1 MAKCCKIPPPE
12 LWPFMAELWVVARN
26 LVILFLL
33 YNLIRLVCI
42 RSKVWRLKSQGV
54 PLMPYSLLFG
64 HILVLRKL
72 LAGLP
77 KDLHPNYV
85 PQIIYQNWRSLFPG
99 RSSCP
104 SVIYVDTWP
113 MGPPTIFIVDPEMA
127 ARCIADPDV
136 KRSHHTK
143 EYLLPLTDNL
153 DLISMEGGLWKAWR
167 SRLNPAFSPKNVQ
180 SLVPAIIQDVQI
192 FAQVIRRQV
201 GENGSWGPVFQ
212 LQELATNLTIDVIG
226 RAALG
231 MELNEQT
238 NGPSHFKAALMD
250 QSRSCMFRFNI
261 IDRIRHYD
269 LRRSWAVA
277 RNRVEMNAKIFQAV
291 IQCLNHKDNDDC
303 KTIMGQSMKLVRD
316 SADEKMASPLDPL
329 FVQTVIS
336 QVKAFM
342 LGGLDSTAT
351 TICWVLHVLAKN
363 PEIAKRSPHLLSSLT
378 YTAGVIMETLR
389 LYPVIGPLRDGS
401 SRYEF
406 VDLETG
412 VSCPT
417 DGCLVVDAVR
427 ALATAEEIWPR
438 AAEVIPER
446 WMTTDPSDPL
456 YAPKYA
462 WRMFGHGP
470 RVCIGQEL
478 ALTEIKLA
486 IVFLVREF
494 DLDCSWEKWNAM
506 RIRRVKCDEARP
518 SCNRC
523 ITTGRKCDGYIT
535 PPPGVYTWT
544 ALLRANPTSQQT
556 VAEPELRALSFFRT
570 VVAPVLAGPLDD
582 LFWTQLVNQ
591 VSHQEKAAKHAVLT
605 ISSLYEK
612 FKENP
617 LDRLAGEKNLF
628 AVTNYNQAIRHLRTT
643 DNQETVLLV
652 CILFVCIDM
661 LRGECKG
668 AIDHCRHGINILN
681 SVHHKSAFVR
691 DHLEPAFCR
700 LGVFPFFFGV
710 PPESFPVIE
719 TEAVVPKAPFR
730 TVAELQAGLNPL
742 LVQTIRFVR
751 SADAYRLADDRM
763 PKPGPTTMQK
773 RVDIDAALDAWEVG
787 FRRWKEK
794 RHVKKASRPDIVEHI
809 LEMKWLVGKIWID
822 TCMSRGETI
831 FDLHMDK
838 FQRIIN
844 IARDA
849 ERIVRIPRQNKRRAK
864 FTFEMGFSPLL
875 GFVVVKCRSLSLRVA
890 ARELMKTLA
899 HEREHLW
906 DNNTMLAIGRKRLL
920 SSAGRLPVFRA
931 KLNTHTTIPYNF
943 SACPGRPMYSIHPP
957 MDTESAA
964 SQRRRRRRRV
974 ADVDRKRAPR
984 ACERCKARKNKC
996 VETASG
1002 TCLRCLQGSYPCRFE
1017 RERTPPS
1024 QHATTWTA
1032 GTIVCSTVK
1041 PPSQTPREL
1050 ESKTGS
1056 TLGDGIKNDFSP
1068 GGGAPTDAFMW
1079 PRFLSR
1085 LREAFCLD
1093 SQPASEERDMAKMQ
1107 ARLSHSSSAD
1117 PAELRR
1123 VRRAVKGFP
1132 PESVADFLV
1141 SVCITYGT
1149 DIFFYFDQTHFVSEL
1164 RSFYSDATSKLRTD
1178 TAFVCLALAV
1188 FALGSHWTSL
1198 AKPDGAISENLPEE
1212 IDPGRV
1218 FYNQARIL
1226 IADILDRPSLQ
1237 SVQAAFVLGV
1247 YLMPAS
1253 AISAS
1258 YVYMGLAL
1266 RKALAIGLHLE
1277 PDDPG
1282 LGEDE
1287 REMRRRLWWSIYS
1300 LERTVTIKLNRPRS
1314 ISQDIIT
1321 ARMPQPLSRD
1331 KSQKFDN
1338 VLHQIANAQL
1348 VRIIDKISDTLP
1360 CTSEISET
1368 EPIPDHE
1375 AALKEWKRALPA
1387 SLKLQNIHPKS
1398 LSYRAVFH
1406 LHLNYYFSWIDMGKV
1421 SVVTVVRARLRTVF
1435 CPDEGPS
1442 EVRRSIEKSSEACI
1456 KAAKKMLELFEGLS
1470 KSGNMA
1476 RFSFT
1481 DLQGCSIATIVV
1493 LLAGILDRD
1502 SGYEGR
1508 VAFGLDCLRQMASG
1522 GNTTARTGARFVE
1535 ALQAITN
1542 EARAKLLTVNRESTI
1557 QHPAV
1562 SGQTSGYGDW
1572 KDWVTNFETMNTSSD
1587 GEGEA
1592 QPSDSCSPNLGESG
1606 VTGVMLPT
1614 PWDEAA
1620 ALQLQEMSAGD
1631 FRVPMAAPG
1640 DIMDDQGGE
1649 ALPSADDGWPPLFV
1663 GNDDQMYLMGLTGM
1677 DVLDFTGGFT

>member
-1 MAKCCKIPPPE
+1 M
-12 LWPFMAELWVVARN
+12 
-26 LVILFLL
+26 
-33 YNLIRLVCI
+33 
-42 RSKVWRLKSQGV
+42 
-54 PLMPYSLLFG
+54 
-64 HILVLRKL
+64 
-72 LAGLP
+72 
-77 KDLHPNYV
+77 
-85 PQIIYQNWRSLFPG
+85 G
-99 RSSCP
+99 RH
-104 SVIYVDTWP
+104 
-113 MGPPTIFIVDPEMA
+113 G
-127 ARCIADPDV
+127 
-136 KRSHHTK
+136 
-143 EYLLPLTDNL
+143 
-153 DLISMEGGLWKAWR
+153 
-167 SRLNPAFSPKNVQ
+167 
-180 SLVPAIIQDVQI
+180 
-192 FAQVIRRQV
+192 
-201 GENGSWGPVFQ
+201 
-212 LQELATNLTIDVIG
+212 
-226 RAALG
+226 
-231 MELNEQT
+231 
-238 NGPSHFKAALMD
+238 
-250 QSRSCMFRFNI
+250 
-261 IDRIRHYD
+261 
-269 LRRSWAVA
+269 
-277 RNRVEMNAKIFQAV
+277 
-291 IQCLNHKDNDDC
+291 
-303 KTIMGQSMKLVRD
+303 
-316 SADEKMASPLDPL
+316 
-329 FVQTVIS
+329 
-336 QVKAFM
+336 
-342 LGGLDSTAT
+342 
-351 TICWVLHVLAKN
+351 LAKV
-363 PEIAKRSPHLLSSLT
+363 K
-378 YTAGVIMETLR
+378 
-389 LYPVIGPLRDGS
+389 
-401 SRYEF
+401 
-406 VDLETG
+406 TG
-412 VSCPT
+412 
-417 DGCLVVDAVR
+417 
-427 ALATAEEIWPR
+427 
-438 AAEVIPER
+438 
-446 WMTTDPSDPL
+446 
-456 YAPKYA
+456 
-462 WRMFGHGP
+462 
-470 RVCIGQEL
+470 CI
-478 ALTEIKLA
+478 TCK
-486 IVFLVREF
+486 
-494 DLDCSWEKWNAM
+494 
-506 RIRRVKCDEARP
+506 IRRVKCDEARP

-523 ITTGRKCDGYIT
+523 NATGRKCDGYIT

-582 LFWTQLVNQ
+582 SFWTQLVNQ

-617 LDRLAGEKNLF
+617 MDRLAGERNLF
-628 AVTNYNQAIRHLRTT
+628 AVTNYNQAIRYLRTT

-681 SVHHKSAFVR
+681 SVDHKSAFIR

-710 PPESFPVIE
+710 RPESFPVIE

-763 PKPGPTTMQK
+763 PKPGAATMQK
-773 RVDIDAALDAWEVG
+773 RMDIDAALDAWEVG
-787 FRRWKEK
+787 FRRWKDK
-794 RHVKKASRPDIVEHI
+794 RHAKKASRPDIVEHI

-831 FDLHMDK
+831 FDLHMGK

-906 DNNTMLAIGRKRLL
+906 DNNTMLAIGRTPACAV
-920 SSAGRLPVFRA
+920 AGAVGSP
-931 KLNTHTTIPYNF
+931 TWIG
-943 SACPGRPMYSIHPP
+943 S
-957 MDTESAA
+957 
-964 SQRRRRRRRV
+964 
-974 ADVDRKRAPR
+974 APR
-984 ACERCKARKNKC
+984 VPANDAKPAR
-996 VETASG
+996 
-1002 TCLRCLQGSYPCRFE
+1002 
-1017 RERTPPS
+1017 
-1024 QHATTWTA
+1024 
-1032 GTIVCSTVK
+1032 IMK

-1050 ESKTGS
+1050 ESNTGS
-1056 TLGDGIKNDFSP
+1056 TLGDSIKNDFSP

-1093 SQPASEERDMAKMQ
+1093 SRPASEERDMAKMQ

-1164 RSFYSDATSKLRTD
+1164 KSFYSDTTSRLRTD
-1178 TAFVCLALAV
+1178 TAFVCPALAV

-1198 AKPDGAISENLPEE
+1198 AKPDGANSENLPED

-1226 IADILDRPSLQ
+1226 IADIIDRPSLQ

-1321 ARMPQPLSRD
+1321 ARMPQPLPRD

-1360 CTSEISET
+1360 CTSEISGT
-1368 EPIPDHE
+1368 DPISEHE

-1406 LHLNYYFSWIDMGKV
+1406 LHLNYYFSWIDMGRV

-1435 CPDEGPS
+1435 CPDERPS
-1442 EVRRSIEKSSEACI
+1442 EVRPSIEKSSEACI

-1470 KSGNMA
+1470 KSGNVA

-1481 DLQGCSIATIVV
+1481 DLQGRSIATIVV
-1493 LLAGILDRD
+1493 LLAGILDRN
-1502 SGYEGR
+1502 SGYDGR
-1508 VAFGLDCLRQMASG
+1508 VAFGLDCLRKMASG
-1522 GNTTARTGARFVE
+1522 GNTTARMGVRFVE

-1542 EARAKLLTVNRESTI
+1542 EARAKLLTVNRKPKI

-1572 KDWVTNFETMNTSSD
+1572 KDWVTNFETMDTSSD
-1587 GEGEA
+1587 SEGEA
-1592 QPSDSCSPNLGESG
+1592 QLSDSSSPNLGESG

>member
-1 MAKCCKIPPPE
+1 MAQCCKTPLPG
-12 LWPFMAELWVVARN
+12 LWPFMIELWAVARN

-33 YNLIRLVCI
+33 YNLIKLVYI
-42 RSKVWRLKSQGV
+42 RSKFWRLKKQGV
-54 PLMPYSLLFG
+54 PLMPYSLLVG
-64 HILVLRKL
+64 HILVLLKL

-85 PQIIYQNWRSLFPG
+85 PQIIYQNWRSLFPS

-113 MGPPTIFIVDPEMA
+113 VGPPTIFIVDPEMA
-127 ARCIADPDV
+127 AQCIADPDV

-153 DLISMEGGLWKAWR
+153 DLVSMEGGLWKAWR

-180 SLVPAIIQDVQI
+180 SLVPAIIHDVQI

-201 GENGSWGPVFQ
+201 GENGSWGPVLQ
-212 LQELATNLTIDVIG
+212 LQELATNLTIDVSG

-250 QSRSCMFRFNI
+250 QTRSCMFRFSI

-303 KTIMGQSMKLVRD
+303 KTIIGQSMKLVRD
-316 SADEKMASPLDPL
+316 SVDEKMASPLDPL

-342 LGGLDSTAT
+342 FGGLDSTAT
-351 TICWVLHVLAKN
+351 TICSVLHVLAKN
-363 PEIAKRSPHLLSSLT
+363 PEIAKRVRNEHKRNLGKDISSLRAVLEKSPHLLSSLT
-378 YTAGVIMETLR
+378 CTAGVIMETLR

-406 VDLETG
+406 VDREIG

-456 YAPKYA
+456 YPPKHA

-478 ALTEIKLA
+478 ALTEVKLV

-494 DLDCSWEKWNAM
+494 DLDCAWEKWDAM

-523 ITTGRKCDGYIT
+523 IATGRKCDGYIT

-544 ALLRANPTSQQT
+544 ALLRANPPSQQT

-582 LFWTQLVNQ
+582 SFWTQLVNQ

-617 LDRLAGEKNLF
+617 MDRLAGEKNLF
-628 AVTNYNQAIRHLRTT
+628 AVTNYNQAIRYLRTT

-681 SVHHKSAFVR
+681 SVHHKSAFIR

-710 PPESFPVIE
+710 RPESFPVIE
-719 TEAVVPKAPFR
+719 TETVVPKAPFR
-730 TVAELQAGLNPL
+730 SVAELQAGLNPL

-763 PKPGPTTMQK
+763 PKPGPATMQK

-787 FRRWKEK
+787 FRRWKDK
-794 RHVKKASRPDIVEHI
+794 RHAKKASRPDIVEHI

-831 FDLHMDK
+831 FDLHMGK
-838 FQRIIN
+838 FQRIIDV
-844 IARDA
+844 ARDA

-906 DNNTMLAIGRKRLL
+906 DNNTMLAIGR
-920 SSAGRLPVFRA
+920 
-931 KLNTHTTIPYNF
+931 T
-943 SACPGRPMYSIHPP
+943 
-957 MDTESAA
+957 
-964 SQRRRRRRRV
+964 
-974 ADVDRKRAPR
+974 
-984 ACERCKARKNKC
+984 
-996 VETASG
+996 
-1002 TCLRCLQGSYPCRFE
+1002 
-1017 RERTPPS
+1017 
-1024 QHATTWTA
+1024 
-1032 GTIVCSTVK
+1032 
-1041 PPSQTPREL
+1041 
-1050 ESKTGS
+1050 
-1056 TLGDGIKNDFSP
+1056 
-1068 GGGAPTDAFMW
+1068 
-1079 PRFLSR
+1079 
-1085 LREAFCLD
+1085 
-1093 SQPASEERDMAKMQ
+1093 
-1107 ARLSHSSSAD
+1107 
-1117 PAELRR
+1117 LRR

-1164 RSFYSDATSKLRTD
+1164 RSFYSDTTSKLRTD

-1198 AKPDGAISENLPEE
+1198 AKPDGANSENLPED

-1226 IADILDRPSLQ
+1226 IADIINRPSLQ

-1282 LGEDE
+1282 LGEEE
-1287 REMRRRLWWSIYS
+1287 RETRRRLWWSIYS

-1321 ARMPQPLSRD
+1321 ARMPQPLPRD
-1331 KSQKFDN
+1331 KPQKFDN

-1348 VRIIDKISDTLP
+1348 AMHIRDIRDG
-1360 CTSEISET
+1360 
-1368 EPIPDHE
+1368 PDLRARSCAE
-1375 AALKEWKRALPA
+1375 RVKRALPA

-1435 CPDEGPS
+1435 CPDERPS
-1442 EVRRSIEKSSEACI
+1442 EVRPSIEKSSEACI

-1502 SGYEGR
+1502 SGYDGR
-1508 VAFGLDCLRQMASG
+1508 VAFGLDCLRKMASG
-1522 GNTTARTGARFVE
+1522 GNTTARMGVRFVE

-1542 EARAKLLTVNRESTI
+1542 EARAKLLTVNRKPKI

-1572 KDWVTNFETMNTSSD
+1572 KDWVTNFETMDTSSD
-1587 GEGEA
+1587 SEGEA
-1592 QPSDSCSPNLGESG
+1592 HLSDSSSPNLGESG
-1606 VTGVMLPT
+1606 VTDVMLPT